1 MGTKNASGKKTIY
14 PHVVMRSTAKW
25 ALELAETVKEGS
37 FYQSLVCC
45 LAMAFTLEAYFN
57 FVGAQIFR
65 KWDRDYE
72 RKPPRVKLKAIAKK
86 VRYNLDYKSAEYDAF
101 TRVFALRKALVHGKV
116 QVLSGSWNS
125 AQKGKT
131 AVMALQTAWETLGT
145 PQAARQ
151 IYDRCVK
158 LVNAL
163 HAAAA
168 LPGRAFGSSMHG
180 ISHVR
185 SSTQNETAT

>member
-1 MGTKNASGKKTIY
+1 VAAGNVVTLRNASGKKTVY

-25 ALELAETVKEGS
+25 ALEVAEKVKAGS

-57 FVGAQIFR
+57 FLGAEVFPE
-65 KWDRDYE
+65 WVSEYE
-72 RKPPRVKLKAIAKK
+72 KKPPKEKLKALAKK
-86 VRYNLDYKSAEYDAF
+86 VGYKLDHKSSEYDAF
-101 TRVFALRKALVHGKV
+101 TRVFALRNALVHGKV
-116 QVLSGSWNS
+116 TVVSGSWNTAQRGKS
-125 AQKGKT
+125 A
-131 AVMALQTAWETLGT
+131 VDALQTDWEKFGT
-145 PQAARQ
+145 PKEAKK
-151 IYDRCVK
+151 IYESCVK

-180 ISHVR
+180 ISHIL
-185 SSTQNETAT
+185 

>member
-1 MGTKNASGKKTIY
+1 MGAKNASGRKTIY

-25 ALELAETVKEGS
+25 ALEVAETVKEGS

-57 FVGAQIFR
+57 FLGAQVFR
-65 KWDRDYE
+65 KWVSDYE
-72 RKPPRVKLKAIAKK
+72 RKPPKEKLKAIAKR
-86 VRYNLDYKSAEYDAF
+86 VGYQLDGKSAEYEAF
-101 TRVFALRKALVHGKV
+101 TRVFALRKALVHGNV
-116 QVLSGSWNS
+116 QVVSGSWNTQ
-125 AQKGKT
+125 QKGKS
-131 AVMALQTAWETLGT
+131 AVNALQTDWEKLGT
-145 PQAARQ
+145 PEAARK
-151 IYDRCVK
+151 IYDSCVK

-180 ISHVR
+180 VAHIR
-185 SSTQNETAT
+185 PGTGMK